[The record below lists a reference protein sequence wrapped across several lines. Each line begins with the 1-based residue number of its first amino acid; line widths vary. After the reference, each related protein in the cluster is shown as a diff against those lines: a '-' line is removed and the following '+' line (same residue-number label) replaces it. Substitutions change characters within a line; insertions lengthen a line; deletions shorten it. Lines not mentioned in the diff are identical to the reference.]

1 MTEATKKTWFE
12 KVSWLPKTTI
22 YFALATILLSAAAV
36 FGHTAGLWS
45 FQPALLAFALAGAL
59 GLIGGLL
66 GAIAIAVERK
76 AAASRNAWKTIV
88 ATLICLFIGGNFV
101 GFVSKGASVPPIHD
115 VTTNLADIPKFVTLS
130 PDNPNPDNWL
140 ELHEGGY
147 GDLSTVTVVMPKAA
161 ALVKAKEVAEGFG
174 WENVTVDASAGIIE
188 ATAVS
193 SWFEFRDDIIIRI
206 RENAGSSDI
215 DMRSVS
221 RVGVSDIGAN
231 AKRIKAFMAA
241 MTD

>member
-1 MTEATKKTWFE
+1 MTEAAKKTWFE
-12 KVSWLPKTTI
+12 RFSWLPKTTI

-45 FQPALLAFALAGAL
+45 FQPALLVFALAGAL

-66 GAIAIAVERK
+66 GAIGIAVERK
-76 AAASRNAWKTIV
+76 IAKSGNAWKTIV
-88 ATLICLFIGGNFV
+88 ATLICLFVGGNFV

-115 VTTNLADIPKFVTLS
+115 VTTNLADIPQFVTLN
-130 PDNPNPDNWL
+130 PNNPNPDNWL
-140 ELHEGGY
+140 ALHEGGY
-147 GDLSTVTVVMPKAA
+147 SDLSTVTVAMSQAT
-161 ALVKAKEVAEGFG
+161 ALAKAKEAAEGFG
-174 WENVTVDASAGIIE
+174 WENVTVNAPAGIIE

-206 RENAGSSDI
+206 RDNAGSSDI

-241 MTD
+241 MTE